1 MEMTKELA
9 KVIMDKVNEAES
21 VGKTSLHDS
30 DIEDI
35 LDECKRMK
43 IKCTW
48 KWLVATL
55 KGESL

>member
-9 KVIMDKVNEAES
+9 EIIMDKVKEAES
-21 VGKTSLHDS
+21 IGKTSLYDS

-35 LDECKRMK
+35 LDECRKRK

-48 KWLVATL
+48 AWLVATL
-55 KGESL
+55 KGEAI

>member
-9 KVIMDKVNEAES
+9 KIIMDKVKEAEA
-21 VGKTSLHDS
+21 VGKTSLYDS

-35 LDECKRMK
+35 LDECKRRK

-55 KGESL
+55 KGESV